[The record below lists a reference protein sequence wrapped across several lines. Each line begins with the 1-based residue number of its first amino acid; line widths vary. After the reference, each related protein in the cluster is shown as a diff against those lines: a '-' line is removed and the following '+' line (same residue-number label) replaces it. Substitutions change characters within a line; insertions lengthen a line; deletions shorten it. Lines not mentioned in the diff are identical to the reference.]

1 MVREQ
6 EKKFALPGCFV
17 QGFLIPDDKEIVEN
31 LRMGQDLK
39 KRLIDLEKNKLKP
52 SASMKLFE
60 QYRNMPR
67 RISRGGIGD
76 GSEFPI
82 HQYLSLLIL
91 IEPQMMLY

>member
-1 MVREQ
+1 MEVGTKAFGKGKIISQEGEYLTVLVREQ

-52 SASMKLFE
+52 
-60 QYRNMPR
+60 
-67 RISRGGIGD
+67 
-76 GSEFPI
+76 
-82 HQYLSLLIL
+82 
-91 IEPQMMLY
+91 